1 LIHFYKRLCSE
12 EVIKFGFKIKLII
25 CSFIFISHFLSAKSC
40 EDDLL

>member
-25 CSFIFISHFLSAKSC
+25 CSFISHFLSAKSC